1 MQRPRDFFIDQLKN
15 LVPTLS
21 SAQCDYYAEACIIA
35 LENQKH
41 SSNVEL
47 RVIGDFGDCFVL
59 KWTTT
64 PNKRGWTEPRIIA
77 ENGGIAIAF
86 LLIIEMTDFQV
97 IQQSIIGTGFDYW
110 LGYKENHPNY
120 DPDNFLNARLE
131 ISGINKGSRGEL
143 NRRVKQKLQQVGVTD
158 YLQIP
163 AYIIVT
169 EFSNPISKIIKK

>member
-1 MQRPRDFFIDQLKN
+1 MQRRKHFLIEQLKE

-41 SSNVEL
+41 KSNVEL
-47 RVIGDFGDCFVL
+47 RVIGDFGDRCVL

-77 ENGGIAIAF
+77 ENGAIAIAF
-86 LLIIEMTDFQV
+86 FLIIELTDFQV

-110 LGYKENHPNY
+110 LGYKENHPKY

-163 AYIIVT
+163 AYIVVA
-169 EFSNPISKIIKK
+169 EFSNPISKIVKK